1 MIEGHGDDLYRYDEG
16 MVKMNFSTNIFQQA
30 DHTALRKYL
39 AERMEVINNYPE
51 PQPRSL
57 EKLIA
62 QRLDITPEAVM
73 VTNGATEAIYLIAQ
87 MLHHSASI
95 IPQPTFNEYAD
106 ACRIN
111 HHIISYENTDD
122 LKELPN
128 DRVYW
133 LCNPN
138 NPTGNV
144 MTKGI
149 IEYMVR
155 RSPRYTF
162 VVDQSYEDYTKER
175 LINPKEMIDCHN
187 LFVLHSLSKRFAI
200 PGLRIGYV
208 TGNPDIIQLLR
219 AMRHPWSVS
228 ALAIEAGKFLLQ
240 HNEPVIPD
248 LDEYLRETVRLHNNL
263 RKIDGIR
270 VFETKTNFMLCEV
283 EPATSTKLKFHLV
296 HEHGILIRDCFN
308 FTGLSEHFF
317 RVATQ
322 RPEENDALVDAIRQ
336 FMSGLPENTA

>member
-1 MIEGHGDDLYRYDEG
+1 MIEGHGDDLYRYDAG
-16 MVKMNFSTNIFQQA
+16 MVQMNFSTNIYQQA
-30 DHTALRKYL
+30 DHTALRAYL
-39 AERMEVINNYPE
+39 AEHLDVINSYPE

-57 EKLIA
+57 EKVIA
-62 QRLDITPEAVM
+62 QKLGITPEAVI

-133 LCNPN
+133 ICNPN

-175 LINPKEMIDCHN
+175 LIQPKEMMDCHN
-187 LFVLHSLSKRFAI
+187 LLVLHSLSKRFAV

-208 TGNPDIIQLLR
+208 TGHPDVIQLLR
-219 AMRHPWSVS
+219 AMRHPWSVN
-228 ALAIEAGKFLLQ
+228 ALAIEAGKYLLKR
-240 HNEPVIPD
+240 NEPVIPD
-248 LDEYLRETVRLHNNL
+248 IDDYLQETERLRNNL
-263 RKIDGIR
+263 RKIEGIR

-283 EPATSTKLKFHLV
+283 EQVTSTKLKFYLV

-308 FTGLSEHFF
+308 FTGLSDHFF
-317 RVATQ
+317 RVSTQ
-322 RPEENDALVDAIRQ
+322 RPEENDTLVDAIRQ
-336 FMSGLPENTA
+336 FISELPENKV

>member
-1 MIEGHGDDLYRYDEG
+1 MIEGHGDDLHRYDEG
-16 MVKMNFSTNIFQQA
+16 MVRINFSTNIYQHA
-30 DHTALRKYL
+30 NHSALKNHLYQTMDL
-39 AERMEVINNYPE
+39 INNYPE

-62 QRLDITPEAVM
+62 QKLGITPEAVM
-73 VTNGATEAIYLIAQ
+73 VTNGATEGIYLIAQ

-111 HHIISYENTDD
+111 HHIISYENTDE

-133 LCNPN
+133 ICNPN

-162 VVDQSYEDYTKER
+162 VVDQSYEDYTLEH
-175 LINPKEMIDCHN
+175 LIKPQEMIDCHN
-187 LFVLHSLSKRFAI
+187 LLILHSLSKKYAI
-200 PGLRIGYV
+200 PGLRLGYV
-208 TGNPDIIQLLR
+208 TGHPDVIQLLR
-219 AMRHPWSVS
+219 SMRQPWSVS
-228 ALAIEAGKFLLQ
+228 ALAVEAGKFLLTRDT
-240 HNEPVIPD
+240 PIIPD
-248 LDEYLRETVRLHNNL
+248 LQAYLKETQRLRENL
-263 RKIDGIR
+263 RQIDGIR
-270 VFETKTNFMLCEV
+270 VFETKTNFMLCQV
-283 EPATSTKLKFHLV
+283 EDVTSTKLKFYLV
-296 HEHGILIRDCFN
+296 HEHGMLIRDCFN
-308 FTGLSEHFF
+308 FTGLSDHFF
-317 RVATQ
+317 RVAAQ
-322 RPEENDALVDAIRQ
+322 RPEENDELVEAIR
-336 FMSGLPENTA
+336 GYLNKDE

>member
-1 MIEGHGDDLYRYDEG
+1 MIEGHGDDLHRYDPG
-16 MVKMNFSTNIFQQA
+16 MVHINFSTNIYQQA
-30 DHTALRKYL
+30 DHTALKAHL
-39 AERMEVINNYPE
+39 FDKMDLINNYPE

-62 QRLDITPEAVM
+62 QRLGISPEAVM

-111 HHIISYENTDD
+111 HHIISYENTDE
-122 LKELPN
+122 LKTLPN

-133 LCNPN
+133 ICNPN

-149 IEYMVR
+149 IEYKVR

-162 VVDQSYEDYTKER
+162 VVDQSYEDYTQER
-175 LINPKEMIDCHN
+175 LIKPQEMIDCHN
-187 LFVLHSLSKRFAI
+187 LLVLHSLSKKYAI
-200 PGLRIGYV
+200 PGLRLGYV
-208 TGNPDIIQLLR
+208 TGHPDVIQLLR
-219 AMRHPWSVS
+219 SMRQPWSVS
-228 ALAIEAGKFLLQ
+228 ALAVEAGKFLLTRDT
-240 HNEPVIPD
+240 PIIPD
-248 LDEYLRETVRLHNNL
+248 LQAYLKETQRLRENL
-263 RKIDGIR
+263 RQIDGVR
-270 VFETKTNFMLCEV
+270 VFETKTNFMLCQV
-283 EPATSTKLKFHLV
+283 EDVTSTKLKFYLV

-308 FTGLSEHFF
+308 FTGLSDHFF
-317 RVATQ
+317 RVAAQ
-322 RPEENDALVDAIRQ
+322 RPEENDALVEAIR
-336 FMSGLPENTA
+336 GYLNKDE

>member
-1 MIEGHGDDLYRYDEG
+1 MIEGHGDDLHRYDPG
-16 MVKMNFSTNIFQQA
+16 MVRINFSTNIYQQTNQ
-30 DHTALRKYL
+30 TALKL
-39 AERMEVINNYPE
+39 HLFEKMDLINNYPE

-62 QRLDITPEAVM
+62 QKLGITPEAVM
-73 VTNGATEAIYLIAQ
+73 VTNGATEAIYLIAH

-162 VVDQSYEDYTKER
+162 IVDQSYEDYTQER
-175 LINPKEMIDCHN
+175 LISPKEMLDCHN
-187 LFVLHSLSKRFAI
+187 LLVLHSLSKKYSI
-200 PGLRIGYV
+200 PGLRLGYV
-208 TGNPDIIQLLR
+208 TGHPDVIQLLR
-219 AMRHPWSVS
+219 SLRSPWSVS
-228 ALAIEAGKFLLQ
+228 ALAIEAGKFLIM
-240 HNEPVIPD
+240 NDIPGVPD
-248 LDEYLRETVRLHNNL
+248 LKAYLAETQRLRDNL
-263 RKIDGIR
+263 RQIEGIR

-283 EPATSTKLKFHLV
+283 ENVTSTKLKFYLV

-308 FTGLSEHFF
+308 FTGLSDHFF

-322 RPEENDALVDAIRQ
+322 RPAENDQLVDAIRTY
-336 FMSGLPENTA
+336 LATIET

>member
-1 MIEGHGDDLYRYDEG
+1 
-16 MVKMNFSTNIFQQA
+16 MVHINFSTNIYQQA
-30 DHTALRKYL
+30 DHTALKAHL
-39 AERMEVINNYPE
+39 FDKMDLINNYPE

-62 QRLDITPEAVM
+62 QRLGISPEAVM

-111 HHIISYENTDD
+111 HHIISYENTDE

-133 LCNPN
+133 ICNPN

-162 VVDQSYEDYTKER
+162 VVDQSYEDYTQER
-175 LINPKEMIDCHN
+175 LIKPQEMIDCHN
-187 LFVLHSLSKRFAI
+187 LLVLHSLSKKYAI
-200 PGLRIGYV
+200 PGLRLGYV
-208 TGNPDIIQLLR
+208 TGHPNTVQLLR
-219 AMRHPWSVS
+219 TLRQPWAVNSM
-228 ALAIEAGKFLLQ
+228 AIEAGKYLLK
-240 HNEPVIPD
+240 EGKPVIAD
-248 LDEYLRETVRLHNNL
+248 LKAYLEETKRL
-263 RKIDGIR
+263 RKELRQIEGVR
-270 VFETKTNFMLCEV
+270 VFETKTNYMLCELESV
-283 EPATSTKLKFHLV
+283 TATDLKYYLV
-296 HEHGILIRDCFN
+296 HEHGLLIRDCTN
-308 FTGLSEHFF
+308 FYGLSNHFF
-317 RVATQ
+317 RVSAQ
-322 RPEENDALVDAIRQ
+322 LPEENDLLVAAIRQ
-336 FMSGLPENTA
+336 YMEK

>member
-16 MVKMNFSTNIFQQA
+16 MVRINFSTNIYQHA
-30 DHTALRKYL
+30 NHSALKNHL
-39 AERMEVINNYPE
+39 CQTMDLINNYPE

-62 QRLDITPEAVM
+62 QKLGITPEAVM
-73 VTNGATEAIYLIAQ
+73 VTNGATEGIYLIAQ

-133 LCNPN
+133 ICNPN

-162 VVDQSYEDYTKER
+162 VVDQSYEDYTLEH
-175 LINPKEMIDCHN
+175 LIKPQEMIDCHN
-187 LFVLHSLSKRFAI
+187 LLVLHSLSKKYAI
-200 PGLRIGYV
+200 PGLRLGYV
-208 TGNPDIIQLLR
+208 TGHPDVIQLLR
-219 AMRHPWSVS
+219 SMRQPWSVS
-228 ALAIEAGKFLLQ
+228 ALAVEAGKFLLTRDT
-240 HNEPVIPD
+240 PIIPD
-248 LDEYLRETVRLHNNL
+248 LQGYLKETQRLRENL
-263 RKIDGIR
+263 RQIDGIR
-270 VFETKTNFMLCEV
+270 VFETKTNFMLCQV
-283 EPATSTKLKFHLV
+283 EDVTSTKLKFYLV

-308 FTGLSEHFF
+308 FTGLSDHFF
-317 RVATQ
+317 RVAAQ
-322 RPEENDALVDAIRQ
+322 RPEENDELVEAIR
-336 FMSGLPENTA
+336 GYLNKDE